1 MTLLDPRDA
10 GASSSAE
17 TATRAARRPARDG
30 AATRSTERT
39 ADRLV
44 STRSGPPSPAA
55 PGGGAGRQTLLERA
69 VRATLGGLGR
79 GSLEL
84 VTERGNARYGPGRE
98 RSDGGTPDATATVH
112 DERFWQALALRG
124 SVGAGEAYARGWWTS
139 PEPVDVVR
147 VFVANHD
154 ALEGMESGLARL
166 SRPLLKA
173 YHALRDN
180 TRGGARDNISAHYD
194 LSNEFFGLFLDPTMT
209 YSSALWLRPEMTL
222 EAAQYAKIDRL
233 CERIGLGPT
242 DHLLEV
248 GTGWGAFAM
257 RAAERFGCRV
267 TTTTISKQQHAF
279 ASERIARAGLAD
291 RVEVLLEDYRDL
303 RGTYSKAVSVEMIE
317 AVGARHYPEYFRS
330 VSERL
335 EPGAPFGVQA
345 ITIHDR
351 HFARARRAVDF
362 IQRHIFPGSCIP
374 SVEALTRAATRASD
388 MRLVEMEDFG
398 GHYARTLRIWRDA
411 LRARWDEARALGFD
425 DDFLRLFD
433 FYFAYCEGGF
443 AERHISV
450 AHLVFAREGRSFAP
464 PIAAGRLAPDPLA
477 R

>member
-1 MTLLDPRDA
+1 MTLLDPRNA
-10 GASSSAE
+10 GAD
-17 TATRAARRPARDG
+17 TATRATTRASTGASGATARLSGRDTAGSGSSRP
-30 AATRSTERT
+30 
-39 ADRLV
+39 
-44 STRSGPPSPAA
+44 GPPAPSA
-55 PGGGAGRQTLLERA
+55 PGGGSGRATLLERA
-69 VRATLGGLGR
+69 VRATLGGLER
-79 GSLEL
+79 GSLQL
-84 VTERGNARYGPGRE
+84 VTERGAARYGPGRAG
-98 RSDGGTPDATATVH
+98 SDGGTPDAVATVH

-154 ALEGMESGLARL
+154 ALEGMEGGLARL

-180 TRGGARDNISAHYD
+180 TRGRARDNISAHYD
-194 LSNEFFGLFLDPTMT
+194 LSNDFFGLFLDPTMT

-267 TTTTISKQQHAF
+267 TTTTISRQQHKF
-279 ASERIARAGLAD
+279 ASERIARAGLED

-317 AVGARHYPEYFRS
+317 AVGARHYPEYFSS
-330 VSERL
+330 VADRL

-374 SVEALTRAATRASD
+374 SVDALTRAATRASD

-464 PIAAGRLAPDPLA
+464 PIAAGRLAMDPLTP
-477 R
+477 